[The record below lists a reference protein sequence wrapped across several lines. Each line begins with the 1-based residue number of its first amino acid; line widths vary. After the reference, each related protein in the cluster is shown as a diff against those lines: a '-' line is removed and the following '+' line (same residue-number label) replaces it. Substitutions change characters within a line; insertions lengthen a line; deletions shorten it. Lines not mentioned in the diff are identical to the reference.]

1 MLSASSA
8 ENFDVIGRS
17 NVARRYKYKVS
28 GIVLNRIKAD
38 KLRTGVGSRALLHG
52 LGHMCPQGLSADM
65 IDRWISGRTEKA
77 NWEHVDWV
85 LKRYASLPTK
95 LKIQGTRI
103 AQ

>member
-1 MLSASSA
+1 
-8 ENFDVIGRS
+8 
-17 NVARRYKYKVS
+17 
-28 GIVLNRIKAD
+28 
-38 KLRTGVGSRALLHG
+38 
-52 LGHMCPQGLSADM
+52 M